1 MKNYKYKIKFPLL
14 RYSGDYIY
22 FEYYVLTNK
31 CIYIILRN
39 YSEFMGYF
47 RLANEKLNDWW
58 KKEDIQ

>member
-1 MKNYKYKIKFPLL
+1 MRNYKYKIKFPLL

-47 RLANEKLNDWW
+47 RLANEKLNDW
-58 KKEDIQ
+58 